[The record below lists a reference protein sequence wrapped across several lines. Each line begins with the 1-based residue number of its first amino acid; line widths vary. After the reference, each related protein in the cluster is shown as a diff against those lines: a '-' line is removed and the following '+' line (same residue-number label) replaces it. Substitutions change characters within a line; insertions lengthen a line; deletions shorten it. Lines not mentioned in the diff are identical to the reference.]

1 MPAISNTGSSTAL
14 AELERWYPGAAHSC
28 SHSSNT
34 SGGGSVG
41 SSDGRSAN
49 QTTSPENT
57 NGCAAQDQSHSTGDQ
72 ALHCGVARMLA
83 GRPGIKVVK
92 SEGGEESGGVIKA
105 GSPYNGSS
113 GTSES
118 TPSGSDYTPT
128 DHTDQTES
136 EDMMVYYCLF
146 ESKSF
151 CPPFPP
157 HPLWH
162 ALPFASCF
170 RPCVELRWTCSLG
183 LDVALFH
190 QSQRVRFLYEVYIQW
205 S

>member
-1 MPAISNTGSSTAL
+1 
-14 AELERWYPGAAHSC
+14 
-28 SHSSNT
+28 
-34 SGGGSVG
+34 
-41 SSDGRSAN
+41 
-49 QTTSPENT
+49 
-57 NGCAAQDQSHSTGDQ
+57 
-72 ALHCGVARMLA
+72 MLA

-113 GTSES
+113 GTPES

-157 HPLWH
+157 PPLWH

-170 RPCVELRWTCSLG
+170 RPCVKLRWTCSLG

-190 QSQRVRFLYEVYIQW
+190 QCHLDTHTYRPRTFRLEMTNLRTRRTNLHMPTKLRVPRIQTDALLKTNHIQREIKRWIVVLRGRVQVGKGLR
-205 S
+205 